1 MKVTITVETN
11 QAAGLTVTTQQL
23 KDDMALIWSSI
34 SDGKFNGTAIAP
46 GITYEWRSVKDDE
59 LEVIAA

>member
-23 KDDMALIWSSI
+23 KDDVALMWSSI
-34 SDGKFNGTAIAP
+34 GAGKLKGTAFAP
-46 GITYEWRSVKDDE
+46 GITYEWSSVKDDE
-59 LEVIAA
+59 LIAA